1 MTMFIPRQQL
11 NNMLQA
17 QANQV
22 LTNSTDPTARLIA
35 LNTLANTQPRQPA
48 DLMQPIP
55 INNSTDS
62 WSWIDEIF

>member
-1 MTMFIPRQQL
+1 
-11 NNMLQA
+11 MLQA

-62 WSWIDEIF
+62 WGWIDEIF

>member
-22 LTNSTDPTARLIA
+22 LRNSTDPTARLIA
-35 LNTLANTQPRQPA
+35 LNTLANTQPRRST
-48 DLMQPIP
+48 DLMQPIQ
-55 INNSTDS
+55 INNGTDS
-62 WSWIDEIF
+62 WGWVDEMF